1 MPTPKLERIM
11 HKLLFSFFF
20 YELEFI
26 YVGEKPSEQGENQ
39 QKNALPR
46 SHWWDASTRH
56 LLLHVSK
63 ECYCFS
69 HRYGTAKHEDL
80 TKESG

>member
-1 MPTPKLERIM
+1 M

-39 QKNALPR
+39 QKNALP
-46 SHWWDASTRH
+46 T
-56 LLLHVSK
+56 
-63 ECYCFS
+63 YGNG
-69 HRYGTAKHEDL
+69 RY
-80 TKESG
+80 

>member
-1 MPTPKLERIM
+1 MLE
-11 HKLLFSFFF
+11 
-20 YELEFI
+20 
-26 YVGEKPSEQGENQ
+26 
-39 QKNALPR
+39 KNPRSKARTNKKTHCPHMAMAGIEPR

-56 LLLHVSK
+56 LMLHVSK